1 MRLSKT
7 ASERQRR
14 QHRCRSTTTITI
26 TTTSWPTW
34 WGRWQRNGSIDQSLS
49 LFIIW
54 LVDRQRRRQRIVAN
68 SRRFNSKL
76 RLLLFSNSTSAT
88 WLPLERLMSIS
99 KWPRLLS
106 IGLIW
111 GGISCV
117 VELHSNMFWIY
128 FFRFFYQYFVS
139 FVFFLEKFYS
149 TLLLLYL
156 SDDFFFSNFNLFYN
170 KLLYDI

>member
-7 ASERQRR
+7 ASERQRL

-34 WGRWQRNGSIDQSLS
+34 WGRWQLNGSIDQSSS

-54 LVDRQRRRQRIVAN
+54 RVDLQRRWQRIVAN

-76 RLLLFSNSTSAT
+76 RLLSFSNSTSAT
-88 WLPLERLMSIS
+88 WLLLGRLMWIS

-117 VELHSNMFWIY
+117 VELHFEFIFFDFLSV
-128 FFRFFYQYFVS
+128 FRFFYV
-139 FVFFLEKFYS
+139 FLEKFYS
-149 TLLLLYL
+149 YFTFVIFERWL
-156 SDDFFFSNFNLFYN
+156 FFKF
-170 KLLYDI
+170 